1 MKETV
6 VAILIFL
13 GVVAVLAVI
22 AITIGCVAI
31 AWCHYPQ
38 GIIKAMKQKKER
50 EKQEAEKHD
59 TVPK

>member
-1 MKETV
+1 MNHLPV
-6 VAILIFL
+6 CLLCIGAFAL
-13 GVVAVLAVI
+13 LAVA
-22 AITIGCVAI
+22 AIVLGCVAI

-38 GIIKAMKQKKER
+38 GIIKAMKQKRER

>member
-1 MKETV
+1 MKDALIT
-6 VAILIFL
+6 IIIFL
-13 GVVAVLAVI
+13 GAVALLAVI
-22 AITIGCVAI
+22 AIVLGCVAI

-38 GIIKAMKQKKER
+38 GIRKAMKQKRER